1 MTKSEIDSILR
12 RMEIRMATIGMPKEK
27 FYELSGISSASFS
40 QWNTGAHKPT
50 NKKLAKAA
58 ECLGV
63 SLEYLLYG
71 NEDEKKPVQTDELSK
86 KKQAILDEAATMNEA
101 QLDRLLQLIKI
112 AKQGI

>member
-1 MTKSEIDSILR
+1 MEPIDRINHMLALRGMTG
-12 RMEIRMATIGMPKEK
+12 A
-27 FYELSGISSASFS
+27 ELTRSLGLSTAVYS
-40 QWNTGAHKPT
+40 QWNTKATKPS
-50 NKKLAKAA
+50 KKNLLRVA

>member
-1 MTKSEIDSILR
+1 
-12 RMEIRMATIGMPKEK
+12 MEIRMATIGMPKEK

-63 SLEYLLYG
+63 SLEYLLCG
-71 NEDEKKPVQTDELSK
+71 NEDEKKPAPEGELSEERREVLSMIDGMSDK
-86 KKQAILDEAATMNEA
+86 ELI
-101 QLDRLLQLIKI
+101 RLKQLIKI
-112 AKQGI
+112 AKEGL